1 MSDQRRPRIDR
12 RAIMA
17 LVRRDL
23 RMYFSNPSGYVF
35 ITLFIFLSAVA
46 AFWQDRFFM
55 NNLANLDQ
63 LNALFPLLLMFFIPA
78 LTMAIWS
85 EERKLGTD
93 ELLLTLPAT
102 DLEIVLG
109 KYLAALGI
117 YTASLALSFSH
128 VLVLIWL
135 GSPDLGL
142 MLGNY
147 FGFWL
152 AGAAMIAVGMVASL
166 LTSNATIAFIL
177 GAILCS
183 LFVMIDTAAGVLS
196 ETAGRVLAPLGIFD
210 HFDDFARGVVS
221 LPGVLYFVA
230 VAGLMLYLNVMLIGR
245 RHWPVKAD
253 GWSMGVHQ
261 TVRAVAV
268 FVALLSLGTVLS
280 RASLRLD
287 VTAERLHT
295 LSRETRTLLAD
306 LPADRPV
313 FIQAFISPDVPEH
326 YVQTRLNLLGFL
338 REIDSLGGSKVEV
351 LIQDTEPYTETARL
365 ARERFGITS
374 RRIPHLSSARA
385 GFVDMFLGVAFTSGA
400 EEQVIPFFDRGLPAE
415 YEITRSIRVV
425 ARADRRRIGVVNT
438 EVKMFGG
445 MDFETSRTQQ
455 SWPVVEELKKQ
466 YEVVQISAETPIT
479 EQVDALLVALP
490 SAMPQEAM
498 DNVRAFIEAG
508 HPALLLVDPMPLI
521 NPSLAPAERQGANR
535 NPFMQEAP
543 PPPRGDAQGF
553 LAALGV
559 QWDPMMIRWDSYNP
573 HPDLANLPPEFIFV
587 GKGNGNPE
595 PFNQNHNASRGLQ
608 EVVLLYPGSLEP
620 LAVAGAEFTPL
631 LTTGPMSGGFNYY
644 QVMQRGFLGTVSL
657 NRNLPHRA
665 DGQQRVVAAQLKGPV
680 GEGGAGT
687 NVIVVADLDFIS
699 DQFFQIRSMGPPNLN
714 FDNVTFFLNCM
725 DVLVGDDSFIAL
737 RGRRVRHRTLERVE
751 QQTSQF
757 IDKRAADESEAET
770 EAQKALEEAQK
781 RLDEKVAQVRSRTD
795 LDAQTKEIMARN
807 LQEVESRRFE
817 TMKTTIET
825 GKEARIQAGKETMET
840 QIKAIQS
847 GIRTSAILLPPIPV
861 LVLGVMIFF
870 RRQRRE
876 RAGALAARRLK
887 EE

>member
-1 MSDQRRPRIDR
+1 MSAGRPRVDR
-12 RAIMA
+12 RTIMA

-63 LNALFPLLLMFFIPA
+63 LNTLFPFLLMFFIPA

-128 VLVLIWL
+128 VLVLVWL

-147 FGFWL
+147 FGYWL

-177 GAILCS
+177 GAIFCAS
-183 LFVMIDTAAGVLS
+183 FVMIDTAAGVFS
-196 ETAGRVLAPLGIFD
+196 ESAGRALAPLGIYA
-210 HFDDFARGVVS
+210 HFEDFSRGVVS
-221 LPGVLYFVA
+221 LPAVLYFVS
-230 VAGLMLYLNVMLIGR
+230 VAALMLYLNVVLIGR
-245 RHWPVKAD
+245 RHWRAAAG
-253 GWSMGVHQ
+253 GWSMGTHQ
-261 TVRAVAV
+261 TVRVVAV

-280 RASLRLD
+280 RAGLRLD

-295 LSRETRTLLAD
+295 LSQETRTLLKD
-306 LPADRPV
+306 LPEDRPV
-313 FIQAFISPDVPEH
+313 FIQAFISPEVPEH

-338 REIDSLGGSKVEV
+338 REIDALAGSRVEV
-351 LIQDTEPYTETARL
+351 LIQDTEPYTETART

-374 RRIPHLSSARA
+374 RRVPHLSSARA
-385 GFVDMFLGVAFTSGA
+385 GFVDMYLGVAFTSGA
-400 EEQVIPFFDRGLPAE
+400 EEQVIPFFDRGLPVE

-425 ARADRRRIGVVNT
+425 ARTDRRRIGVVNT

-445 MDFETSRTQQ
+445 MDFQTGRTQQ
-455 SWPVVEELKKQ
+455 AWPVVEELKKQ
-466 YEVVQISAETPIT
+466 YEVVQISPEAPIAET
-479 EQVDALLVALP
+479 VDALLVALP
-490 SAMPQEAM
+490 TAMTQQAM
-498 DNVRAFIEAG
+498 DNVRAYIEAG
-508 HPALLLVDPMPLI
+508 NPALLLVDPFPMI
-521 NPSLAPAERQGANR
+521 NPSLAPAERGGPQR
-535 NPFMQEAP
+535 NPFIQEP
-543 PPPRGDAQGF
+543 PPPERGDGQRL
-553 LAALGV
+553 LADLGV
-559 QWDPMMIRWDSYNP
+559 GWDPLMIRWDSYNP

-587 GKGNGNPE
+587 GKGNGNAE
-595 PFNQNHNASRGLQ
+595 AFNANHNASRDLQ
-608 EVVLLYPGSLEP
+608 ELVLLYAGSLEP
-620 LAVAGAEFTPL
+620 GAAGGAEFTPL
-631 LTTGPMSGGFNYY
+631 LTTGPRSGGFNYF
-644 QVMQRGFLGTVSL
+644 QIVQRGFLGMISL

-665 DGQQRVVAAQLKGPV
+665 DGQQHVVAAHVKKPAS
-680 GEGGAGT
+680 EGAAGGT
-687 NVIVVADLDFIS
+687 NVIVIADLDFIS
-699 DQFFQIRSMGPPNLN
+699 DQFFQIRQMGPPNLN

-737 RGRRVRHRTLERVE
+737 RGRRVKHRTLERVE
-751 QQTSQF
+751 EQTSQF
-757 IDKRAADESEAET
+757 IEKRAADEAAAEEEARN
-770 EAQKALEEAQK
+770 ALEEAQE
-781 RLDEKVAQVRSRTD
+781 RLDEKVAAVRSRTD
-795 LDAQTKEIMARN
+795 LDMQTKEIMARN

-825 GKEARIQAGKETMET
+825 AKEARVAAGKETMEG

-861 LVLGVMIFF
+861 LVLGVMIFV

-876 RAGALAARRLK
+876 RAGAAAARRLRQ
-887 EE
+887 E